1 MALCFA
7 RRSIAKEAL
16 IYSTLIYSILS
27 FPRKRESMFFKGQSF
42 PAFAGTTLLDQGPS
56 DMKLFIACLGIGT
69 LILLNQ
75 IASAG
80 PMRERIAERVA
91 NSHLAN
97 DLEKGEDDGGAS
109 GKSFLPA
116 GASVQRDIA
125 YGADSSQRM
134 DVYIPR
140 NSHGATVV
148 FMVHGGAWRIG
159 DKASAGVVE
168 NKVARW
174 LGEGMVFVS
183 VNYRMLP
190 KADPITQADDVAAAL
205 AKAQALAASWG
216 ADPSRFILM
225 GHSAG
230 AHLIALIASAPAI
243 AKKEGVQ
250 PWLGTV
256 LLDSAALD
264 VVKIMASKH
273 HRLYDSA
280 FGSDASYWRTTSPF
294 HRLSDTTAPL
304 LAVCSTQRNNSCP
317 QARGFVAKATSIGV
331 RSSVLAVDLSH
342 KEINR
347 DLGVPGSYT
356 EGVELF
362 MRSLSK
368 E

>member
-1 MALCFA
+1 M
-7 RRSIAKEAL
+7 R
-16 IYSTLIYSILS
+16 
-27 FPRKRESMFFKGQSF
+27 FF
-42 PAFAGTTLLDQGPS
+42 
-56 DMKLFIACLGIGT
+56 IVCLGIGT

-75 IASAG
+75 SASAG
-80 PMRERIAERVA
+80 PMRERIAEPVPTTPQV
-91 NSHLAN
+91 N
-97 DLEKGEDDGGAS
+97 DLEKDDDAGAS

-116 GASVQRDIA
+116 GASVQRAIA
-125 YGADSSQRM
+125 YGADSAQRM

-140 NSHGATVV
+140 NSRGASVV

-174 LGEGMVFVS
+174 SGKGMVFVS

-190 KADPITQADDVAAAL
+190 EADPLTQADDVARAL
-205 AKAQALAASWG
+205 ARAQTLAASWG

-225 GHSAG
+225 GRSAG

-243 AKKEGVQ
+243 AKKQGVQ

-264 VVKIMASKH
+264 VTKIMASRH
-273 HRLYDSA
+273 HRLYDRA
-280 FGSDASYWRTTSPF
+280 LGADASYWRAASPF
-294 HRLSDTTAPL
+294 HRLSDKTAPL
-304 LAVCSTQRNNSCP
+304 LAVCSMQRSDSCP
-317 QARGFVAKATSIGV
+317 QARSFVTKASTIGI
-331 RSSVLAVDLSH
+331 RSSVFAVDLSH

-362 MRSLSK
+362 MRSLGK
-368 E
+368 Q

>member
-1 MALCFA
+1 M
-7 RRSIAKEAL
+7 RR
-16 IYSTLIYSILS
+16 
-27 FPRKRESMFFKGQSF
+27 
-42 PAFAGTTLLDQGPS
+42 
-56 DMKLFIACLGIGT
+56 FIACLGT
-69 LILLNQ
+69 LILLHQ
-75 IASAG
+75 SASAG
-80 PMRERIAERVA
+80 PIRERIAERAV
-91 NSHLAN
+91 NTHQVN
-97 DLEKGEDDGGAS
+97 DFEKDEDDGGAS

-125 YGADSSQRM
+125 YGPDSSQRM

-140 NSHGATVV
+140 NAHGASVV

-174 LGEGMVFVS
+174 LGKGMIFVS

-190 KADPITQADDVAAAL
+190 KADPLTQADDVAMAL
-205 AKAQALAASWG
+205 AKAQSLAASWG
-216 ADPSRFILM
+216 GDPSRFILM

-243 AKKEGVQ
+243 TTQQGVK

-264 VVKIMASKH
+264 VAKIMASKH
-273 HRLYDSA
+273 LRFYDRG
-280 FGSDASYWRTTSPF
+280 FGADASYWRAASPF
-294 HRLSDTTAPL
+294 HRLSGMTAPL
-304 LAVCSTQRNNSCP
+304 LAVCSTQRSDSCP
-317 QARGFVAKATSIGV
+317 QARSFVAKASSIGV

-342 KEINR
+342 KEINH
-347 DLGVPGSYT
+347 DLGMPGSYT